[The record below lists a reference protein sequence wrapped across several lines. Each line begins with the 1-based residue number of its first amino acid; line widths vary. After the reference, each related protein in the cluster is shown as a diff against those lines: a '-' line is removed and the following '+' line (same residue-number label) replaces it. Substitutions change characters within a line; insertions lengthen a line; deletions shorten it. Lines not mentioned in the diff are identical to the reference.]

1 MKIAALISG
10 IFCLLLLPAS
20 VLLHLLGSH
29 EREVPTALLIVSAA
43 IGLVLVAF
51 ASRTVDHFKAKLSK
65 GGIEL
70 EASDE

>member
-10 IFCLLLLPAS
+10 IFCLLLLPLS
-20 VLLHLLGSH
+20 VGVHFFGQH
-29 EREVPTALLIVSAA
+29 EREVPTLLLVVSAVV
-43 IGLVLVAF
+43 GVVVVAF
-51 ASRTVDHFKAKLSK
+51 ASGTLDHFKAKLSK